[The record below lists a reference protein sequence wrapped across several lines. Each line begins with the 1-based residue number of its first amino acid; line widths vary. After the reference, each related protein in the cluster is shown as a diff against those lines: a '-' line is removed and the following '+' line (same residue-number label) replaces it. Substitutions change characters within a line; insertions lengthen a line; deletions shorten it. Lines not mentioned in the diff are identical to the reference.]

1 MTMIVQHACP
11 RFKSYIK
18 LHILKLAIFLQ
29 FTFNML
35 NTQFPISIGTNKQS
49 EKLTLRL
56 LYFNTFY
63 MYLCFPSIHK
73 CMYISLTL

>member
-1 MTMIVQHACP
+1 MKMIVQHACP

-56 LYFNTFY
+56 RL
-63 MYLCFPSIHK
+63 LCITRFISICVFPASINV
-73 CMYISLTL
+73 CMFL

>member
-56 LYFNTFY
+56 RL
-63 MYLCFPSIHK
+63 LCITRFICICVFPASINV
-73 CMYISLTL
+73 CMFL